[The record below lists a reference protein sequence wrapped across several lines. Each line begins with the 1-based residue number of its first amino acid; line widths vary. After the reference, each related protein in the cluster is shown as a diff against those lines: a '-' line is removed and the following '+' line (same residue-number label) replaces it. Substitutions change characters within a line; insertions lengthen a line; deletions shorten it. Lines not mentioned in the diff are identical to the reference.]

1 MNSYVLKMWGRV
13 GQLRNVCRT
22 NTRDKHEVAGCTD
35 HCTGRTGLRLKFYVA
50 WPALLGLSNSTAPC
64 MHHKLI
70 DSRAVP
76 CTPRLPTLLPKAR
89 RTDDL
94 WTSCWPAAEKKN
106 TYHVFLQVPQR
117 RHRSV
122 LPFRVGSIL
131 NTLLNKL
138 KKLLVRSPS
147 GRPNKG
153 SHRLTRKGRTALSL
167 RAEPSRAG

>member
-1 MNSYVLKMWGRV
+1 MVGQRGRRTAREKGRRGAMNSYVLKMWGRV

-76 CTPRLPTLLPKAR
+76 CMPRLPTLLPKAR

-94 WTSCWPAAEKKN
+94 WTSCWPAAEKKE
-106 TYHVFLQVPQR
+106 HVSCFFAGSPTETQI
-117 RHRSV
+117 SS
-122 LPFRVGSIL
+122 PF
-131 NTLLNKL
+131 
-138 KKLLVRSPS
+138 
-147 GRPNKG
+147 
-153 SHRLTRKGRTALSL
+153 
-167 RAEPSRAG
+167 PSRLDFEHFA